1 MPCRFKEFLDSILNW
16 KILDS
21 ILNWKILDSS
31 LNWKFSQT
39 SGTVFWDVV
48 VMSCSGCCVCHVQ
61 RHTVDQESKTWRRS
75 GLVSPSDKADNLGS

>member
-1 MPCRFKEFLDSILNW
+1 MPCRFKEFLE
-16 KILDS
+16 S

-48 VMSCSGCCVCHVQ
+48 VMSCSGCCVCLSRDTQ
-61 RHTVDQESKTWRRS
+61 LTKSPKTWQRS
-75 GLVSPSDKADNLGS
+75 GLVRPSDKADNLGS